1 MNFNVVGKIIKL
13 WDELLYI
20 KVNNGK
26 DVLVERGSLQVI
38 IKLWNELSYVK
49 VNNGEN
55 VLVERENIK
64 SLSLRG

>member
-20 KVNNGK
+20 KLNNGK

>member
-20 KVNNGK
+20 KLNNGK

-55 VLVERENIK
+55 VLVEREK
-64 SLSLRG
+64 TTSLSLQG